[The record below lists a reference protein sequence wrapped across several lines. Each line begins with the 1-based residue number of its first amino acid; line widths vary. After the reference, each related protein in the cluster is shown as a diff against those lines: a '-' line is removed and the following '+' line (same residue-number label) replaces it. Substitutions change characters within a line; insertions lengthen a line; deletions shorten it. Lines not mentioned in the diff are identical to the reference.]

1 MRFRTVKIWLS
12 KGWYYA
18 VYSVS
23 LLLIPLITSCS
34 SSRSTIKNK
43 TITGENVADNN
54 AVEGVN
60 SDSLNIYSKLSI
72 PSRSDYQD
80 SVLFNGV
87 MVALEDILKDGTAIY
102 GPPLVEDK
110 FKNLPLKIKEPEM
123 RLMYGVQPPEISKDS
138 IPLILLDGNIVEVD
152 KDKLKKFDFEK
163 DIKSRKKVAA
173 LLGLKTEEVK
183 GYRKW
188 DWSPSVALFGTKG
201 RNGIFEVMSTE
212 IYEYDLKAGQT
223 GADMINSFQLYK

>member
-1 MRFRTVKIWLS
+1 MKIRTIKIWLS
-12 KGWYYA
+12 KGWCYA

-23 LLLIPLITSCS
+23 LLLVTIITSCS
-34 SSRSTIKNK
+34 SSRSSAKNSASKEATAADNK
-43 TITGENVADNN
+43 TNASPADSTVIAFDYRDPNTILYL
-54 AVEGVN
+54 N
-60 SDSLNIYSKLSI
+60 SH
-72 PSRSDYQD
+72 
-80 SVLFNGV
+80 
-87 MVALEDILKDGTAIY
+87 
-102 GPPLVEDK
+102 
-110 FKNLPLKIKEPEM
+110 M

-183 GYRKW
+183 GYRKLGW
-188 DWSPSVALFGTKG
+188 PSVALFGSKG

-212 IYEYDLKAGQT
+212 VYEYDLKGGQA

>member
-34 SSRSTIKNK
+34 SSRSSTKSSASK
-43 TITGENVADNN
+43 EAAVTENDTDASPADST
-54 AVEGVN
+54 VVTFDYRDPN
-60 SDSLNIYSKLSI
+60 SNLDLS
-72 PSRSDYQD
+72 R
-80 SVLFNGV
+80 
-87 MVALEDILKDGTAIY
+87 
-102 GPPLVEDK
+102 
-110 FKNLPLKIKEPEM
+110 M

-183 GYRKW
+183 GYRKLGW
-188 DWSPSVALFGTKG
+188 PSVALFGSKG
-201 RNGIFEVMSTE
+201 RNGIFEIMSTE
-212 IYEYDLKAGQT
+212 VYEYDLKGGQA

>member
-23 LLLIPLITSCS
+23 LLLVTIITSCS
-34 SSRSTIKNK
+34 SSRSSARNSASKEATAADNK
-43 TITGENVADNN
+43 TNASPADSTVI
-54 AVEGVN
+54 AFDYRDPN
-60 SDSLNIYSKLSI
+60 SILDLS
-72 PSRSDYQD
+72 SR
-80 SVLFNGV
+80 
-87 MVALEDILKDGTAIY
+87 
-102 GPPLVEDK
+102 
-110 FKNLPLKIKEPEM
+110 M

-173 LLGLKTEEVK
+173 LLGLKPEEIK

-212 IYEYDLKAGQT
+212 IYEYDLKGGQT

>member
-34 SSRSTIKNK
+34 SSRSSAKNSASKEVTATDKTDASQADSIVVTFDYRDPNTIL
-43 TITGENVADNN
+43 DL
-54 AVEGVN
+54 N
-60 SDSLNIYSKLSI
+60 S
-72 PSRSDYQD
+72 R
-80 SVLFNGV
+80 
-87 MVALEDILKDGTAIY
+87 
-102 GPPLVEDK
+102 
-110 FKNLPLKIKEPEM
+110 M

-173 LLGLKTEEVK
+173 LLGLKPEEIK
-183 GYRKW
+183 GYKKW
-188 DWSPSVALFGTKG
+188 DWNPSVALFGTKG

-212 IYEYDLKAGQT
+212 IYEYYLKDGQT

>member
-12 KGWYYA
+12 KGWYYT

-34 SSRSTIKNK
+34 SSRSSAKNSASKEATAADNK
-43 TITGENVADNN
+43 TNASPADSTVI
-54 AVEGVN
+54 AFDYRDPN
-60 SDSLNIYSKLSI
+60 SILDLS
-72 PSRSDYQD
+72 SR
-80 SVLFNGV
+80 
-87 MVALEDILKDGTAIY
+87 
-102 GPPLVEDK
+102 
-110 FKNLPLKIKEPEM
+110 M

-183 GYRKW
+183 GYRKLG
-188 DWSPSVALFGTKG
+188 WSPSVALFGTKG

-212 IYEYDLKAGQT
+212 MYEYDLEGGQAG
-223 GADMINSFQLYK
+223 AVMINSFQLYK

>member
-1 MRFRTVKIWLS
+1 MKIRTIKIWLS

-23 LLLIPLITSCS
+23 LLLVTIITSCS
-34 SSRSTIKNK
+34 SSRSSAKNSASKEATAADNK
-43 TITGENVADNN
+43 TDASPADSTVI
-54 AVEGVN
+54 AFDYRDPN
-60 SDSLNIYSKLSI
+60 SILDLS
-72 PSRSDYQD
+72 SR
-80 SVLFNGV
+80 
-87 MVALEDILKDGTAIY
+87 
-102 GPPLVEDK
+102 
-110 FKNLPLKIKEPEM
+110 M

-138 IPLILLDGNIVEVD
+138 IPLILLDGNIVDVD

>member
-1 MRFRTVKIWLS
+1 MKIRTIRIWLS

-34 SSRSTIKNK
+34 SSRSSAKSSASKEASAN
-43 TITGENVADNN
+43 
-54 AVEGVN
+54 
-60 SDSLNIYSKLSI
+60 DSLR
-72 PSRSDYQD
+72 P
-80 SVLFNGV
+80 V
-87 MVALEDILKDGTAIY
+87 MVDSLLLGRTAIY
-102 GPPLVEDK
+102 GPPAVRK
-110 FKNLPLKIKEPEM
+110 KSKEKQSADSTVVTFDYRDPNSILDLSSRM
-123 RLMYGVQPPEISKDS
+123 RLMYGVQIPQEISKDS
-138 IPLILLDGNIVEVD
+138 IPLILLDGNIAEVD

-173 LLGLKTEEVK
+173 LLNLKPAEIK

-188 DWSPSVALFGTKG
+188 GWSPSVALFGSKG

-212 IYEYDLKAGQT
+212 MYEYDLEGGQA

>member
-1 MRFRTVKIWLS
+1 MKIRTIRIWLS

-34 SSRSTIKNK
+34 SSRSSAKNSESK
-43 TITGENVADNN
+43 EASAN
-54 AVEGVN
+54 
-60 SDSLNIYSKLSI
+60 DSLR
-72 PSRSDYQD
+72 P
-80 SVLFNGV
+80 V
-87 MVALEDILKDGTAIY
+87 MVDSLLLGRTAIY
-102 GPPLVEDK
+102 GPPAVRKKSKEKQSADSTVVT
-110 FKNLPLKIKEPEM
+110 FDYRDPNSNLDLSRM

-173 LLGLKTEEVK
+173 LLGLKPEEIK

>member
-23 LLLIPLITSCS
+23 LMLVTLIASCS
-34 SSRSTIKNK
+34 SSRSSAKNSASKEATAADNK
-43 TITGENVADNN
+43 TNASPADSTVI
-54 AVEGVN
+54 AFDYRDPN
-60 SDSLNIYSKLSI
+60 SILDLS
-72 PSRSDYQD
+72 SR
-80 SVLFNGV
+80 
-87 MVALEDILKDGTAIY
+87 
-102 GPPLVEDK
+102 
-110 FKNLPLKIKEPEM
+110 M

-183 GYRKW
+183 GYRKL

-201 RNGIFEVMSTE
+201 RNGLFEVMSTE
-212 IYEYDLKAGQT
+212 MYEYDLEGGQA

>member
-23 LLLIPLITSCS
+23 LLLVTIITSCS
-34 SSRSTIKNK
+34 SSRSSAKNSASKEATAADNK
-43 TITGENVADNN
+43 TNASPADSTVI
-54 AVEGVN
+54 AFDYRDPN
-60 SDSLNIYSKLSI
+60 SILDLS
-72 PSRSDYQD
+72 SR
-80 SVLFNGV
+80 
-87 MVALEDILKDGTAIY
+87 
-102 GPPLVEDK
+102 
-110 FKNLPLKIKEPEM
+110 M

-183 GYRKW
+183 GYRKLG
-188 DWSPSVALFGTKG
+188 WSPSVALFGTKG

-212 IYEYDLKAGQT
+212 IYEYYLKDGQT

>member
-1 MRFRTVKIWLS
+1 MLIRTIRIWLS

-23 LLLIPLITSCS
+23 LLLVPLITSCS
-34 SSRSTIKNK
+34 SSRSTAKSSASK
-43 TITGENVADNN
+43 GVAVADNKTDTSPADN
-54 AVEGVN
+54 TVIAFDYRDPN
-60 SDSLNIYSKLSI
+60 SILDLS
-72 PSRSDYQD
+72 SR
-80 SVLFNGV
+80 
-87 MVALEDILKDGTAIY
+87 
-102 GPPLVEDK
+102 
-110 FKNLPLKIKEPEM
+110 M

-163 DIKSRKKVAA
+163 DIKYRKKVAA

-201 RNGIFEVMSTE
+201 RQGIFEVMSTE
-212 IYEYDLKAGQT
+212 VYESDLKGGQT

>member
-34 SSRSTIKNK
+34 SSRSSTKNSASKEVTATDNK
-43 TITGENVADNN
+43 TNASPADNTVVTFDYRDPN
-54 AVEGVN
+54 TILDLN
-60 SDSLNIYSKLSI
+60 S
-72 PSRSDYQD
+72 R
-80 SVLFNGV
+80 
-87 MVALEDILKDGTAIY
+87 
-102 GPPLVEDK
+102 
-110 FKNLPLKIKEPEM
+110 M

-173 LLGLKTEEVK
+173 LLGLKPEEIK
-183 GYRKW
+183 GYKKW
-188 DWSPSVALFGTKG
+188 DWNPSVALFGTKG

-212 IYEYDLKAGQT
+212 IYEYYLKDGQT

>member
-1 MRFRTVKIWLS
+1 MKIRRIRIWLS

-34 SSRSTIKNK
+34 SSRSSAKNSASKEVTATDNK
-43 TITGENVADNN
+43 TNASPADSTVVTFDYRDPNTILYL
-54 AVEGVN
+54 N
-60 SDSLNIYSKLSI
+60 SH
-72 PSRSDYQD
+72 
-80 SVLFNGV
+80 
-87 MVALEDILKDGTAIY
+87 
-102 GPPLVEDK
+102 
-110 FKNLPLKIKEPEM
+110 M

-173 LLGLKTEEVK
+173 LLGLKPEEIK
-183 GYRKW
+183 GYKKW
-188 DWSPSVALFGTKG
+188 DWNPSVALFGTKG

-212 IYEYDLKAGQT
+212 IYEYYLKDGQT